1 MRVNFAP
8 TLSIPILIRF
18 TSFVSRISI
27 SNAISKLQLCTKSA
41 MPHKTYILIIVP
53 SYIFLY
59 RYEYSPPANCNI
71 KKSASLT
78 CNNQKGFFFHLAHLT
93 SFILKLCFLPFFYS
107 VSESI
112 SDFKAYSVFR
122 SIPMFDLGL
131 FYFQA
136 YHSKFSP
143 DWTYFIFV
151 LQIRC

>member
-27 SNAISKLQLCTKSA
+27 SNAISKLQLGTKSA

-71 KKSASLT
+71 KKSAPLT

-107 VSESI
+107 VQSQFLI
-112 SDFKAYSVFR
+112 SKRILYS
-122 SIPMFDLGL
+122 GL
-131 FYFQA
+131 FQCL
-136 YHSKFSP
+136 
-143 DWTYFIFV
+143 TLVYFIFKLIIQNSV
-151 LQIRC
+151 QIGPTLFSFCK

>member
-1 MRVNFAP
+1 MYV
-8 TLSIPILIRF
+8 
-18 TSFVSRISI
+18 
-27 SNAISKLQLCTKSA
+27 
-41 MPHKTYILIIVP
+41 
-53 SYIFLY
+53 
-59 RYEYSPPANCNI
+59 YSPPANCNV
-71 KKSASLT
+71 KKSAPLT

-93 SFILKLCFLPFFYS
+93 SFIFKLCFLPFFYS

-122 SIPMFDLGL
+122 SIPMFDLGI

-136 YHSKFSP
+136 YQSKFSP

>member
-8 TLSIPILIRF
+8 TLSIPIIIIRF

-27 SNAISKLQLCTKSA
+27 SNAISKLQLGTKSA
-41 MPHKTYILIIVP
+41 TQNLYINNSSLL
-53 SYIFLY
+53 YIPIYVCILSSGELQY
-59 RYEYSPPANCNI
+59 
-71 KKSASLT
+71 KQSAPLT
-78 CNNQKGFFFHLAHLT
+78 CNNQKGFFSHLAHLT
-93 SFILKLCFLPFFYS
+93 SFIFKLCFLPFFYS

-112 SDFKAYSVFR
+112 SDIKAYSVFR

-136 YHSKFSP
+136 YQSKFSP